1 MNILYLIPARG
12 GSKGIPHKNSK
23 DLNGKPLILY
33 SLEVAR
39 SLTGDD
45 DICVSTDD
53 PQIISLLKSAN
64 YQVPFIRPAE
74 LATDTSSSYDVILH
88 ALYFYENQGKIY
100 DAVVLLQPTSPLR
113 TELHVKEALNL
124 FDMHIDAVVSV
135 CESPHNPYYN
145 LYEESNDHY
154 LLISKGNGTCKRRQD
169 APKVWLF
176 NGAIYVFN
184 VESLKKGYFDSFT
197 RIKKYVMPSQ
207 FLIDLDTPLDWQ
219 ILENMIRSRHD

>member
-154 LLISKGNGTCKRRQD
+154 LSISKGNGTCKRRQD

-219 ILENMIRSRHD
+219 ILENMIRSRYD

>member
-154 LLISKGNGTCKRRQD
+154 LSISKGNGTCKRRQD

-219 ILENMIRSRHD
+219 ILENMMRSRHD